1 MFVLLSVRFVSLSY
15 ELYEYDDYGLWVPF
29 PLSDDD
35 LGFYVSKILLCEISW
50 LMIIL
55 RQFLGCLLLLGA

>member
-35 LGFYVSKILLCEISW
+35 LGFYSSKILLCEISW